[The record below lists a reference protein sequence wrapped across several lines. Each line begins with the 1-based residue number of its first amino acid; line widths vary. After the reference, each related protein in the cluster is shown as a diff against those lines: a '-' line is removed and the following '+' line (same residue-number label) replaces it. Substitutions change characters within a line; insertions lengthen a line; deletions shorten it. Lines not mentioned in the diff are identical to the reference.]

1 MTSSS
6 VGVHRHLP
14 HTFILL
20 SLLRALSS
28 SELSAG
34 RIGFTSLVLLWVRA
48 GEGAYYIINPS
59 NFTFRSSISSPLFSR
74 FCFVFIRRR
83 WENNAGV
90 WVCVARRI
98 SRTRTGLLLFIWTVW
113 NYFLWGCQWRPEE
126 EVWKITFDAYF
137 KDIASSDA
145 SSVTDFD
152 RFGVL
157 NFCPLQPILISFN

>member
-83 WENNAGV
+83 WENNAAV

-98 SRTRTGLLLFIWTVW
+98 SRTRTGLLLSEQFETI
-113 NYFLWGCQWRPEE
+113 
-126 EVWKITFDAYF
+126 
-137 KDIASSDA
+137 SSGGANGDLKK
-145 SSVTDFD
+145 
-152 RFGVL
+152 RFERL
-157 NFCPLQPILISFN
+157 LLMHILRTWPAQMLHQ

>member
-1 MTSSS
+1 MNCRNIVPIRLQFLLKRGEEELGGGEGKRRRERSCWGGKRREEAKGDLNLFFSLFLMTSSS

-34 RIGFTSLVLLWVRA
+34 RIGFASLVLLWVRA

-83 WENNAGV
+83 
-90 WVCVARRI
+90 
-98 SRTRTGLLLFIWTVW
+98 
-113 NYFLWGCQWRPEE
+113 
-126 EVWKITFDAYF
+126 
-137 KDIASSDA
+137 
-145 SSVTDFD
+145 
-152 RFGVL
+152 
-157 NFCPLQPILISFN
+157 